1 MTALETFLK
10 KGGSRSPVIAV
21 KTILDLMQS
30 DVKRYAGMNI
40 PPLESHTA
48 SDDKTGST
56 GDIEFKDGD
65 EGFEGYEIKHN
76 IKISE
81 SIVLIACDKIRKKP
95 MSRYVIL
102 TTSKVVIEPEEEKEV
117 KEAIDKIYEDAGC
130 EVIVDNVQDFVY
142 SNLRLTQNPIE
153 FMNKFGENLADDHE
167 RNGSF
172 NRQQIELWQTIIE
185 KFKK

>member
-1 MTALETFLK
+1 
-10 KGGSRSPVIAV
+10 
-21 KTILDLMQS
+21 MQS

-102 TTSKVVIEPEEEKEV
+102 TTSKVVIEPDEDKAI
-117 KEAIDKIYEDAGC
+117 KEAIDKIFEDAGC
-130 EVIVDNVQDFVY
+130 EVIVDNVQDFVR
-142 SNLRLTQNPIE
+142 SNLHIIQNPVE
-153 FMNKFGENLADDHE
+153 FLNKFGENLHDDHN
-167 RNGSF
+167 RSGSF
-172 NRQQIELWQTIIE
+172 NNQQLELWKTIIE